1 MATKKSNAKQQEA
14 EQEALK
20 AYDEKMILLKNA
32 ANQDVVQKMKIVID
46 NPPVKSKNQE
56 TLEKY
61 VALFH
66 SVLAAAKD
74 RERAIV
80 DALNDQEAVNL
91 YDYINKSFE
100 LISSGKC
107 KEDKFL
113 SQKLFKM
120 HAQLVDK
127 FGKSIILKAISR
139 QRSLITPIDNYP
151 THKDPNLL

>member
-1 MATKKSNAKQQEA
+1 
-14 EQEALK
+14 
-20 AYDEKMILLKNA
+20 
-32 ANQDVVQKMKIVID
+32 MKIIID

-80 DALNDQEAVNL
+80 DALNDQEAANL

-139 QRSLITPIDNYP
+139 QRSLVTPIDNYP